1 MQRTSN
7 QNNNNNNKM
16 KLYENVIFTQ
26 ARYPQILPQ
35 FPLVFWF
42 LRNGSQ
48 VLC

>member
-1 MQRTSN
+1 
-7 QNNNNNNKM
+7 M

-42 LRNGSQ
+42 LVILRKLLVSPDVQ
-48 VLC
+48 LA